1 MNRTSP
7 VVLETTKVR
16 EVVGIFHSRSSL
28 QAAIDD
34 LLLSGFDRADLDL
47 VGSVAQLR
55 KALSKS
61 SISLDELTS
70 GKGVPK
76 GAPVGREDLALVQA
90 ITVGVFSFV
99 AAAGAAAIVIGSHG
113 GTVLAVIAAALAG
126 CTAGA
131 LSGYVFARRFKPKD
145 IIVLDDRLK
154 DDGVMLW
161 VRVDSPDRETKARQ
175 ILLAND
181 AESIRAFEAEIAKT
195 TEDIPLSRFRPDP
208 FIPVHLGEP

>member
-76 GAPVGREDLALVQA
+76 GPLW
-90 ITVGVFSFV
+90 
-99 AAAGAAAIVIGSHG
+99 
-113 GTVLAVIAAALAG
+113 AVR
-126 CTAGA
+126 TWH
-131 LSGYVFARRFKPKD
+131 SSKR
-145 IIVLDDRLK
+145 
-154 DDGVMLW
+154 
-161 VRVDSPDRETKARQ
+161 
-175 ILLAND
+175 
-181 AESIRAFEAEIAKT
+181 
-195 TEDIPLSRFRPDP
+195 
-208 FIPVHLGEP
+208 